1 MANEIEHNY
10 LTIQGWMI
18 SSLELKGNAL
28 LAFALIY
35 GFTQDG
41 ETEFRGSIG
50 YMCSWM
56 NCSRPTVS
64 KALDDLIQ
72 KDLIIK
78 RAETINGVTF
88 NRYRVNLQVVKNLYR
103 GSKESL
109 QGGSKETLHNNTN
122 IDKYRDK
129 DREQQPE
136 PEAEVEMIP
145 LNDGSEWRPSQSMFE
160 EYCRLYPGV
169 NVQQEFRGMRAWC
182 LANPSKRKTRRGVTA
197 FVNNWLSKSQNQG
210 YRRPAPSRN
219 AFNHF
224 PQNTYDFN
232 KLEDMLSS

>member
-1 MANEIEHNY
+1 MANEIEYNY

-18 SSLELKGNAL
+18 SRLNLKGNAL

-41 ETEFRGSIG
+41 ETEFRGSIA
-50 YMCSWM
+50 YMCSWL

-122 IDKYRDK
+122 IDTNKDN
-129 DREQQPE
+129 DREKQPE
-136 PEAEVEMIP
+136 PEADVELIP
-145 LNDGSEWRPSQSMFE
+145 LNDGSGWRPSQSLYE

-219 AFNHF
+219 AFNQF